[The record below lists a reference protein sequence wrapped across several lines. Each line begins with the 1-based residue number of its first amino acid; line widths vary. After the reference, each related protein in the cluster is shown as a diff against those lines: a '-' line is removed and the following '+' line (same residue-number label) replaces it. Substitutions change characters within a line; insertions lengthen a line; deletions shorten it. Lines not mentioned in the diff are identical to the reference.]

1 MHDEWLQPTLIPK
14 VFAKELS
21 TTEFPNEE
29 PKQLMKD
36 KHCSTGLKP
45 LGLGSE
51 WINTSTKPFL
61 MAMQTHQSKWN
72 KFKFILQVEVVNKFW
87 NSNPVVECPIHDEK

>member
-1 MHDEWLQPTLIPK
+1 MIPK

-21 TTEFPNEE
+21 TTEFPKEE
-29 PKQLMKD
+29 SKQPLED

-51 WINTSTKPFL
+51 LVNTSTKPFL
-61 MAMQTHQSKWN
+61 YGNANLPKSIWIP
-72 KFKFILQVEVVNKFW
+72 FK
-87 NSNPVVECPIHDEK
+87 S